1 MGADKEEFQ
10 VEFVRMR
17 AFVFVA
23 LALLVV
29 VALGE
34 ETYSKS
40 ELSKMSKDELMTAL
54 MKTQKTSLR
63 TRSELE
69 SARKQIRTLHTKM
82 TQGRKVSHFSEKN
95 REVNEAKHK
104 AQEKKAAA
112 AKKKAKL
119 AKKEKLSDILMD
131 HGAKFLALKAAKEYK
146 DEHSDK
152 QRKKV
157 LAAARK
163 GGRAG
168 SVGPLRK
175 VARAAAVAAVKKTR
189 ASLKKKGK
197 HLSKHKLR
205 HLCLNAAKVAV
216 KAVLKEQDTLI
227 EKAAQKWLK
236 VATKKYPAAILV
248 SEHPNKPNV
257 FKAPPMVHL
266 SLNGSPPAAP
276 KEVKPLKK
284 AKKVVK
290 KTKKVVKNARKVG
303 KALKPKVKKVAKK
316 TKKVVK
322 KVMKKPKKAV
332 KKVVQKAKAK
342 IVRAAAKAKAKAGK
356 VVPEK
361 H

>member
-40 ELSKMSKDELMTAL
+40 EVSKMSKDELMSAL
-54 MKTQKTSLR
+54 MKTQKASLR

-82 TQGRKVSHFSEKN
+82 TGRKVAKFSERT
-95 REVNEAKHK
+95 REVNE
-104 AQEKKAAA
+104 
-112 AKKKAKL
+112 AKL

-131 HGAKFLALKAAKEYK
+131 HGAKFLAFKAAKEYK

-205 HLCLNAAKVAV
+205 HLCLNAAKTAV
-216 KAVLKEQDTLI
+216 KAVLKEQDALI
-227 EKAAQKWLK
+227 AEAAHKWLK
-236 VATKKYPAAILV
+236 LATKKYPAAILV

-266 SLNGSPPAAP
+266 SLNGAPPAAP

-290 KTKKVVKNARKVG
+290 KAKKAM
-303 KALKPKVKKVAKK
+303 KPKVKKVAKVAK
-316 TKKVVK
+316 KAKKVT
-322 KVMKKPKKAV
+322 
-332 KKVVQKAKAK
+332 KAK
-342 IVRAAAKAKAKAGK
+342 IVKAAAKAKAKAGK

>member
-82 TQGRKVSHFSEKN
+82 TQGRKVTTFSEKN

-119 AKKEKLSDILMD
+119 AKKEKLSDMLMD

-257 FKAPPMVHL
+257 FKAPPMMHL

-290 KTKKVVKNARKVG
+290 NARKVR

-322 KVMKKPKKAV
+322 KVMKKTKKAV

>member
-1 MGADKEEFQ
+1 MGAGKECR
-10 VEFVRMR
+10 VIVVRMR
-17 AFVFVA
+17 AIVFVA
-23 LALLVV
+23 LALVVV
-29 VALGE
+29 VALGD
-34 ETYSKS
+34 ETYSADSMSKMSKS
-40 ELSKMSKDELMTAL
+40 ELISAL
-54 MKTQKTSLR
+54 TKTQKSQT
-63 TRSELE
+63 TTHSELE
-69 SARKQIRTLHTKM
+69 SARKQIRDLHAAMHSQTKA
-82 TQGRKVSHFSEKN
+82 VHFSEKV
-95 REVNEAKHK
+95 REVREAAHKK
-104 AQEKKAAA
+104 AQ
-112 AKKKAKL
+112 KKKAKL

-131 HGAKFLALKAAKEYK
+131 HGAKFLAFKAAKEYK

-157 LAAARK
+157 LSAAIK

-205 HLCLNAAKVAV
+205 HLCLNAAKSAV
-216 KAVLKEQDTLI
+216 KAVLKEQDALI
-227 EKAAQKWLK
+227 EKAAHKWLK
-236 VATKKYPAAILV
+236 LATKKYPAAILV

-266 SLNGSPPAAP
+266 SLNGAPPAAP
-276 KEVKPLKK
+276 KEGKPLKK

-290 KTKKVVKNARKVG
+290 KAKKVVKMAKKVVKKAK
-303 KALKPKVKKVAKK
+303 KALKPKAKK
-316 TKKVVK
+316 LAKK
-322 KVMKKPKKAV
+322 V

-342 IVRAAAKAKAKAGK
+342 IVKAAAKAKAKAGK

>member
-82 TQGRKVSHFSEKN
+82 TGRKVAKFSERT

-104 AQEKKAAA
+104 RQEKKAAA

-131 HGAKFLALKAAKEYK
+131 HGAKFLAFKAAKEYK

-152 QRKKV
+152 QSKKV
-157 LAAARK
+157 LAAARR

-205 HLCLNAAKVAV
+205 HLCLNAAKSAV
-216 KAVLKEQDTLI
+216 KAVLKEQDALI
-227 EKAAQKWLK
+227 AKAAHKWLK
-236 VATKKYPAAILV
+236 LATKKYPAAILV

-257 FKAPPMVHL
+257 FKAPPMVHH
-266 SLNGSPPAAP
+266 SLNGTPPAAP

-290 KTKKVVKNARKVG
+290 KAKKAM
-303 KALKPKVKKVAKK
+303 KPKVKKVAKVAK
-316 TKKVVK
+316 KAKKVT
-322 KVMKKPKKAV
+322 
-332 KKVVQKAKAK
+332 KAK
-342 IVRAAAKAKAKAGK
+342 IVKAAAKAKAKAGK

>member
-40 ELSKMSKDELMTAL
+40 DVSKMSKDGLMSAL
-54 MKTQKTSLR
+54 MKTQKASLR

-82 TQGRKVSHFSEKN
+82 TGRKVAKFSERT
-95 REVNEAKHK
+95 REVNE
-104 AQEKKAAA
+104 
-112 AKKKAKL
+112 AKL

-131 HGAKFLALKAAKEYK
+131 HGAKFLAFKAAKEYK

-205 HLCLNAAKVAV
+205 HLCLNAAKTAV
-216 KAVLKEQDTLI
+216 KAVLKEQDALI
-227 EKAAQKWLK
+227 EKAAHKWLK
-236 VATKKYPAAILV
+236 LATKKYPAAILV

-266 SLNGSPPAAP
+266 SLNGAPPVAP
-276 KEVKPLKK
+276 KEVKPVKK
-284 AKKVVK
+284 VKKVVKTAKKVVK
-290 KTKKVVKNARKVG
+290 QAKKAK
-303 KALKPKVKKVAKK
+303 KALKPKVKKVKKVAKQAKK
-316 TKKVVK
+316 VT
-322 KVMKKPKKAV
+322 
-332 KKVVQKAKAK
+332 KAK
-342 IVRAAAKAKAKAGK
+342 IVKAAAKAKAKAGK